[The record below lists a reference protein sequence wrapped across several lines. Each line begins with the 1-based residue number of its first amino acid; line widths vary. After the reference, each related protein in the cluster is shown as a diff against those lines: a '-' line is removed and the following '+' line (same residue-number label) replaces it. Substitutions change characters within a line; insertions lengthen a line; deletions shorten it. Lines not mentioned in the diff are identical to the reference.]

1 MSPESKLLQGHRA
14 RLSSAPHVHG
24 QHGGVVS
31 LHQAKVGL
39 PQAAGAVAPSA
50 KSAVQK
56 SLPQPLAGKAKAPGG
71 LPVPKGL
78 SPPKGLPVP
87 KGLSPPKGLTGKG
100 KPAGGLSALAPRT
113 PVNKPKPSGA
123 LVHPVLFLQ
132 TVQACCATFGDLS

>member
-24 QHGGVVS
+24 HHGGVVP
-31 LHQAKVGL
+31 LHKAKVGL
-39 PQAAGAVAPSA
+39 PQAAGSVAPGA

-56 SLPQPLAGKAKAPGG
+56 SLPQPLAGKGKAPGG

-78 SPPKGLPVP
+78 G
-87 KGLSPPKGLTGKG
+87 PPKGLTVPKGLTPPKGLTAPKGLTPPKGLAGKG

-123 LVHPVLFLQ
+123 SVLIF
-132 TVQACCATFGDLS
+132 C